1 MAARPKSTK
10 TTKTSKEARQAPDAG
25 FTYID
30 AVQGKKLPEKRFYI
44 LSGSDPYTFNKLE
57 KILTEKFLPDDPSF
71 FNRYKTECSGNTKGE
86 EIVNACEEYPFG
98 SQYRLVIAACASR
111 MKSAEGDKIRRYLED
126 PAETSVLVMTEDTE
140 ELKEKS
146 SGKFYPS
153 RTLKNEI
160 KKHGLII
167 HCTLNFKDVKQWV
180 SGVFQEM
187 GRQIEYDTLNLL
199 TEMVGN
205 NLWDLNQEIEKIIL
219 YAGDRKHIT
228 RQDVEAVTHHRPQSK
243 IFNFTEQV
251 GLKNTASALTILDEL
266 YREKTPSVMII
277 ISLNNHFTFLYQIK
291 ELMDEGMQSEEI
303 ARQLKKHPFYV
314 KKSMTQAQRFSE
326 SSFDTI
332 FDLLARADGAL
343 KSGRPDRSV
352 MELTL
357 IQICRQKE

>member
-1 MAARPKSTK
+1 MAARAKSTK
-10 TTKTSKEARQAPDAG
+10 TTKSSKSGSSASEVS

-30 AVQGKKLPEKRFYI
+30 AVNGKKIPEKRFYI
-44 LSGSDPYTFNKLE
+44 FSGTDPYTFNKLE
-57 KILTEKFLPDDPSF
+57 KILTEKFLSDDPSF
-71 FNRYKTECSGNTKGE
+71 FNRYKVECSGNTKGE

-98 SQYRLVIAACASR
+98 SQYRLVIAGYASR
-111 MKSAEGDKIRRYLED
+111 MKSAEGDKIKRYLND
-126 PAETSVLVMTEDTE
+126 PAETSVLIMSEDTE
-140 ELKEKS
+140 ELKSKA

-153 RTLKNEI
+153 RSLKKETQKN
-160 KKHGLII
+160 GLVI
-167 HCTLNFKDVKQWV
+167 HCTLNFRDVKQWV
-180 SGVFQEM
+180 GGVFEER
-187 GRQIEYDTLNLL
+187 GRQIDSNALNLL

-228 RQDVEAVTHHRPQSK
+228 DHDVEAVTHHRPQSK

-251 GLKNTASALTILDEL
+251 GLKNISSVLTILDEL

-326 SSFDTI
+326 SSFDKI

-343 KSGRPDRSV
+343 KSGRAERNV